1 MEDAIITEKIS
12 KHYGTLKAVDEV
24 SLNVKKGE
32 IYGFLGLNGAGKT
45 TTIRMLLGLIN
56 PTKGSAYILG
66 KKVKYSETKLWEKVG
81 YLVESP
87 FSYGQLTVKENLEL
101 YAKLHLMNK
110 KNRFKKKE
118 KYDSNGQNTIE
129 KVIDKLKLTK
139 YKDVKAK
146 NLSSGNNQRLGIAKA
161 LLHEPEILILDEPI
175 NGLDP
180 AGIVEIRQML
190 LNLSKKEG
198 KTIFISSH
206 ILAEISKLA
215 DRIGIIHNGKLIKE
229 IDDESLEKERL
240 KSLKVMTND
249 NLKVCDFLRSK
260 NINVD
265 VDEEGF
271 CRIYDSDFFNNPEKL
286 NLLLCENNLVPKVLM
301 PEIEDLEEYFLRII
315 GNL

>member
-110 KNRFKKKE
+110 KIDIKKE
-118 KYDSNGQNTIE
+118 KHHSNDQNIIE
-129 KVIDKLKLTK
+129 NLIDKLKLTK

-161 LLHEPEILILDEPI
+161 LLHDPEILILDEPI

-215 DRIGIIHNGKLIKE
+215 ARIGIIHNGKLIKE

-240 KSLKVMTND
+240 KSLKVLTND

-260 NINVD
+260 NIKVD
-265 VDEEGF
+265 LDEEGF

>member
-12 KHYGTLKAVDEV
+12 KQYGRLKAVDDV

-45 TTIRMLLGLIN
+45 TTIRMLLGLIT
-56 PTKGSAYILG
+56 PTKGNAYILG
-66 KKVKYSETKLWEKVG
+66 TKVKYSETKLWEKVG
-81 YLVESP
+81 YLVELP

-110 KNRFKKKE
+110 KKDIKKE
-118 KYDSNGQNTIE
+118 KNKSNNKNTIE
-129 KVIDKLKLTK
+129 NLMDKLKLTK

-229 IDDESLEKERL
+229 IDDASLEKERL
-240 KSLKVMTND
+240 KSLKVQTND
-249 NLKVCDFLRSK
+249 NIKVCDFLRSK
-260 NINVD
+260 NINVNLD
-265 VDEEGF
+265 QEGF
-271 CRIYDSDFFNNPEKL
+271 CRIYDSGFFNSPENL
-286 NLLLCENNLVPKVLM
+286 NLLLCENHLVPKVLM
-301 PEIEDLEEYFLRII
+301 PEVEDLEEYFLRII
-315 GNL
+315 GN